1 MNQYEL
7 MVLLSPEIGA
17 QGTKKRIEAIRK
29 LITSHK
35 GEIFYE
41 DDWGLR
47 DLAYRIKTHDRGYY
61 MVMNFNMD
69 PSDGD
74 LDEIDTT
81 CRLENE
87 ILRHMISRVPAGIEP
102 KSYAILEE
110 DDGTDVF
117 GNPMD
122 EDAEEGKKASKPKAK
137 KATTTKKAATGAKGS
152 STAKKTAKA
161 DKEEK
166 EDKEPSLED
175 VDAKLKSIID
185 NPDLNF

>member
-7 MVLLSPEIGA
+7 MVLLSPELGA
-17 QGTKKRIEAIRK
+17 QGTKKRLDSIRK
-29 LITSHK
+29 LITSNK

-47 DLAYRIKTHDRGYY
+47 DMAYRIKKHDRGYY
-61 MVMNFNMD
+61 MVINFNLD
-69 PSDGD
+69 PTEGD

-87 ILRHMISRVPAGIEP
+87 ILRHMITRVPAGIEP
-102 KSYAILEE
+102 KSYANMEE
-110 DDGTDVF
+110 DDEDDIF
-117 GNPMD
+117 GNS
-122 EDAEEGKKASKPKAK
+122 EETEETTKKASKPKAK
-137 KATTTKKAATGAKGS
+137 KSTTKAEKPSTGKKEAKAA
-152 STAKKTAKA
+152 
-161 DKEEK
+161 KEEK
-166 EDKEPSLED
+166 GDKEPSLED

>member
-7 MVLLSPEIGA
+7 MVLLSPELGA
-17 QGTKKRIEAIRK
+17 EGTKKRLESIRK

-47 DLAYRIKTHDRGYY
+47 DLAYRIKKHDRGYY
-61 MVMNFNMD
+61 MVMNFNLD
-69 PSDGD
+69 PSEGD
-74 LDEIDTT
+74 MDEIDTT

-102 KSYAILEE
+102 KSYANIEE

-117 GNPMD
+117 GNPM
-122 EDAEEGKKASKPKAK
+122 EEGAEETKKAAKPKVK
-137 KATTTKKAATGAKGS
+137 KATTTKKAAPKKETKAAKE
-152 STAKKTAKA
+152 K
-161 DKEEK
+161 K
-166 EDKEPSLED
+166 EDKGEKEPSLED